1 MTSNRALYG
10 AVKAAVIHASEFGLS
25 VNEAAKRY
33 KLTARSIRSAATH
46 LRISLRRERRPLGAV
61 KAMVILGHEQGM
73 SVPQIAE
80 SSGASRMSIY
90 SAFRRLGLTPRPA
103 VLSRPTV

>member
-1 MTSNRALYG
+1 MTSNRAGHG
-10 AVKAAVIHASEFGLS
+10 AVKALVIQAADAGLT
-25 VNEAAKRY
+25 VNQTAKRY
-33 KLTARSIRSAATH
+33 KLTPRSIRAAALNLGVT
-46 LRISLRRERRPLGAV
+46 LRRERRPLGAV

-90 SAFRRLGLTPRPA
+90 SALRRLGLTPRPA